1 MNWGPTEVKHCIY
14 VSIYRFHSLMH
25 DLCRPVQVCTIFDH
39 LSQRNISLSYRLWI
53 LLPGLFSKKSFSR
66 TVRGKNAS
74 KKIGAE
80 FKNETTLYKKWIATL
95 RLGTNAFFLDFSPQ
109 MGCCWYLWWLRWKKR
124 KKAKMN
130 NNNKKNRLK
139 KITESSLS
147 LWLCFTDLFV
157 DREHKKGAKNCL
169 ALASEN
175 CSK

>member
-25 DLCRPVQVCTIFDH
+25 DLYRPAQVCTIFDH

-53 LLPGLFSKKSFSR
+53 LLRGKKKSFSR
-66 TVRGKNAS
+66 TVRENAS
-74 KKIGAE
+74 KKIRAE

-95 RLGTNAFFLDFSPQ
+95 RLGTKAFFRFFASSGLLLITLVIA
-109 MGCCWYLWWLRWKKR
+109 MKEKKKDE
-124 KKAKMN
+124 KKQQQQ
-130 NNNKKNRLK
+130 KNRLK
-139 KITESSLS
+139 KITESSPS

-157 DREHKKGAKNCL
+157 DREHKKETKNCL

-175 CSK
+175 FSK

>member
-1 MNWGPTEVKHCIY
+1 
-14 VSIYRFHSLMH
+14 
-25 DLCRPVQVCTIFDH
+25 
-39 LSQRNISLSYRLWI
+39 
-53 LLPGLFSKKSFSR
+53 
-66 TVRGKNAS
+66 
-74 KKIGAE
+74 
-80 FKNETTLYKKWIATL
+80 
-95 RLGTNAFFLDFSPQ
+95 
-109 MGCCWYLWWLRWKKR
+109 
-124 KKAKMN
+124 MN